1 MCQLDWERSIAW
13 EAVAAERST
22 DSAHEHMTRLSLEEE
37 EEEDTHD
44 ATEVLSAGEFLL
56 HTV

>member
-13 EAVAAERST
+13 DAVAAERST
-22 DSAHEHMTRLSLEEE
+22 DSAHEHVTRISLEEEE

-44 ATEVLSAGEFLL
+44 AAEVLSAGEI
-56 HTV
+56 